1 MKYMLILFSAFF
13 LVACESE
20 SLDNLRPAP
29 EEQPIQNPN
38 DTAGTDTTGTNQPTV
53 SFARDIKPLIEQ
65 KCATSGCHTAN
76 ANFPALETYT
86 QIESSKERIKARAVE
101 PNGGM
106 PFSGPLPQIEKDKI
120 STWITEGAMNN

>member
-1 MKYMLILFSAFF
+1 MKYILILFSAFF

-20 SLDNLRPAP
+20 SVDDLRPDP

-38 DTAGTDTTGTNQPTV
+38 DTNGTNQPTV

-86 QIESSKERIKARAVE
+86 QIESSKGRIKARAVE

-106 PFSGPLPQIEKDKI
+106 PFSGLPKEQGTIKLT
-120 STWITEGAMNN
+120 S